1 MIEHRK
7 QGLNSVTSLMTGVR
21 DLGFEFNKEV
31 ETQGARLE
39 EVGNNLDDVNQNT
52 QKGAQEL
59 NTFAQSMRGKGI
71 RLLICL
77 GVLIL
82 ILLFLI
88 YLIVW

>member
-7 QGLNSVTSLMTGVR
+7 AGLNSVTNLMTGVR

-31 ETQGARLE
+31 ENQGARLE
-39 EVGNNLDDVNQNT
+39 EVGNNVDDYNQNT
-52 QKGAQEL
+52 HKGTQEL
-59 NTFAQSMRGKGI
+59 NTFAQTMRGKGI
-71 RLLICL
+71 QLLICL
-77 GVLIL
+77 GVLVL